1 MPDMVYLGLSGEASD
16 DLRAAVPV
24 MERGFGAGED
34 EVAVLRK
41 TRAGG
46 NWLIGGMVVIG
57 LVVLVW
63 MGEWMDIWVGVC
75 VLVDMAGMISWR

>member
-1 MPDMVYLGLSGEASD
+1 MPDMVYLGLNGEASD

-24 MERGFGAGED
+24 MERGLGAGED

-46 NWLIGGMVVIG
+46 N
-57 LVVLVW
+57 
-63 MGEWMDIWVGVC
+63 
-75 VLVDMAGMISWR
+75 